1 MSRIQQALRSGRVL
15 VADGAWGTELM
26 RRGLRLGEC
35 PELWCVERPY
45 EVGDVARRYVEA
57 GAEVIGTNSFGGSP
71 LKLDLF
77 GLAGRAAEINE
88 AAAALSREAA
98 GPDRFVFGSVGPSGK
113 LLMTGDVTEDALFDS
128 FREQVAALARGGV
141 DAICI
146 ETMMDLDEAR
156 LAVRAAVEHA
166 RLPVACTFT
175 FNRGAGGAHHT
186 AMGVSPAEAARAMRE
201 AGADLVGA
209 NCGQGMEEMV
219 VIAAEMRGAV
229 PGVPLLVQANAGL
242 PLNENGVDVYPDSPE
257 RMAARVPDLI
267 AAGVKI
273 VGGCCGTTPAH
284 VRALVEAVDRCRTL

>member
-1 MSRIQQALRSGRVL
+1 MSRVENALRSGRVL

-35 PELWCVERPY
+35 PERWCVERPDAVR
-45 EVGDVARRYVEA
+45 EVALRYVEA
-57 GAEVIGTNSFGGSP
+57 GADVVGTNSFGGSP

-113 LLMTGDVTEDALFDS
+113 LLMTGDVTEEALFDS
-128 FREQVAALARGGV
+128 FRGQIEALVRGGV

-156 LAVRAAVEHA
+156 VAVRAAVEQA
-166 RLPVACTFT
+166 GVPAAATFT
-175 FNRGAGGAHHT
+175 FTRGAGGAYHT
-186 AMGVSPAEAARAMRE
+186 AMGVSPAQAAGAMRE
-201 AGADLVGA
+201 AGARIVGA
-209 NCGQGMEEMV
+209 NCGHGIEDMVGIAEEMHRV
-219 VIAAEMRGAV
+219 V

-242 PLNENGVDVYPDSPE
+242 PVNESGIDVYPDTPE
-257 RMAARVPDLI
+257 RMAERVPDLM

-273 VGGCCGTTPAH
+273 IGGCCGTRPEH
-284 VRALVEAVDRCRTL
+284 VRALAEAVERCRTR